1 MRFNSKTL
9 LKSLAKFSVA
19 FILKAIGV
27 IGVDVIIS
35 LSIGIEGISIDIPIG
50 EGISINI
57 PIELLVQIL
66 IFI

>member
-1 MRFNSKTL
+1 MWSLNLRKDL
-9 LKSLAKFSVA
+9 LKLLAKFSVA
-19 FILKAIGV
+19 FILKTIG
-27 IGVDVIIS
+27 GDVIIS
-35 LSIGIEGISIDIPIG
+35 LSFGIEGISIDIPIG

>member
-1 MRFNSKTL
+1 MWFNSKTL

-19 FILKAIGV
+19 FILKA

>member
-1 MRFNSKTL
+1 MWFNSKTL
-9 LKSLAKFSVA
+9 LKSLARFSVA
-19 FILKAIGV
+19 FIILKA

-35 LSIGIEGISIDIPIG
+35 LLIGIEGISIDIPIG

>member
-1 MRFNSKTL
+1 MWFNSKTL

-27 IGVDVIIS
+27 DVIIS
-35 LSIGIEGISIDIPIG
+35 LSIGI